1 MLTQIANHFYMLG
14 IHPEQIIVSDM
25 LTFALLND
33 FCNKYNIKLKKVDSM
48 PELDYACDSILLY
61 MMEL

>member
-1 MLTQIANHFYMLG
+1 MLG

-25 LTFALLND
+25 LTFALISD
-33 FCNKYNIKLKKVDSM
+33 FCNKCNIKLKKVDSM

>member
-1 MLTQIANHFYMLG
+1 
-14 IHPEQIIVSDM
+14 M

-33 FCNKYNIKLKKVDSM
+33 FCNKCNIKLKKVDSM
-48 PELDYACDSILLY
+48 PELDYACDCMIQY